1 MIILSEK
8 ELTKRIGTIEMVI
21 AMLLSGSI
29 GLFVIK
35 SGQSPINIVFFR
47 CLIAALCLIS
57 LCYFYGHF
65 SKKYFNIKDRMF
77 MVISG
82 LLIVFNWA
90 LLFAAFPKTSISLAT
105 IVYHIN
111 PFIILFL
118 GAILFKDNI
127 KKNDI
132 AWTVLAFIGLIIII
146 GLGNFK
152 FDFNQL
158 FGLVLVLI
166 ATTLYSI
173 SVLITKK
180 LNNTPPL
187 LLVLIQAIS
196 GAIAL
201 FPFANLIDLSP
212 TENQWIFI
220 ICLGVVHTA
229 LLYFLMYSAIKKI
242 PLNNIAILSFIYPI
256 STILIDYLFFDHLLT
271 SLQFIGSTF
280 ILISV
285 LGIKLHWN
293 IFKMNH

>member
-1 MIILSEK
+1 MSE
-8 ELTKRIGTIEMVI
+8 EESTKRIGTIEMII

-29 GLFVIK
+29 GLFVMK

-47 CLIAALCLIS
+47 CLIAALCLIP

-65 SKKYFNIKDRMF
+65 NKKYFNIKDIIL

-105 IVYHIN
+105 IVYHVN
-111 PFIILFL
+111 PFMILFL
-118 GAILFKDNI
+118 GAILFKDKINN
-127 KKNDI
+127 NDI
-132 AWTVLAFIGLIIII
+132 AWTILAFIGLIIII

-152 FDFNQL
+152 FDYNQ
-158 FGLVLVLI
+158 FSGLMLVLI

-187 LLVLIQAIS
+187 FIVLIQTIS
-196 GAIAL
+196 GAILL
-201 FPFANLIDLSP
+201 FPFANFMGISP
-212 TENQWIFI
+212 TANHWIFI
-220 ICLGVVHTA
+220 VCLGVFHTA
-229 LLYFLMYSAIKKI
+229 ILYFLMYSAIKRI

-271 SLQFIGSTF
+271 ALQMTGSIV
-280 ILISV
+280 ILIGV

-293 IFKMNH
+293 VFKTNH

>member
-1 MIILSEK
+1 
-8 ELTKRIGTIEMVI
+8 MVI

-47 CLIAALCLIS
+47 CLIAALCLAP
-57 LCYFYGHF
+57 LCYFYGQF
-65 SKKYFNIKDRMF
+65 NKKYFNIKELML
-77 MVISG
+77 MISSG
-82 LLIVFNWA
+82 FLIVFNWA

-105 IVYHIN
+105 IVYHVN

-118 GAILFKDNI
+118 GAILFKNKI
-127 KKNDI
+127 NKNDI
-132 AWTVLAFIGLIIII
+132 TWTVLAFIGLIIII

-152 FDFNQL
+152 FDYNQ
-158 FGLVLVLI
+158 FSGLALVLI

-187 LLVLIQAIS
+187 LIVLIQTIS
-196 GAIAL
+196 GAIVL
-201 FPFANLIDLSP
+201 FPFANLIGTSSP
-212 TENQWIFI
+212 SGNQWIFI
-220 ICLGVVHTA
+220 ICLGVFHTA

-256 STILIDYLFFDHLLT
+256 STIFIDYLFFDHLLT
-271 SLQFIGSTF
+271 SLQIIGS
-280 ILISV
+280 ILILIGV

-293 IFKMNH
+293 VFKTNH

>member
-1 MIILSEK
+1 
-8 ELTKRIGTIEMVI
+8 
-21 AMLLSGSI
+21 
-29 GLFVIK
+29 
-35 SGQSPINIVFFR
+35 
-47 CLIAALCLIS
+47 
-57 LCYFYGHF
+57 
-65 SKKYFNIKDRMF
+65 

-118 GAILFKDNI
+118 GAILFQDKI

-132 AWTVLAFIGLIIII
+132 AWTVLAFIGLIVII

-152 FDFNQL
+152 FDDNQF

-187 LLVLIQAIS
+187 LLVLIQTIS

-212 TENQWIFI
+212 TKNQWIFI

-271 SLQFIGSTF
+271 SLQFIGATL
-280 ILISV
+280 ILIGV

-293 IFKMNH
+293 ICKTTH

>member
-1 MIILSEK
+1 MSKK
-8 ELTKRIGTIEMVI
+8 ELMKRLGTAEMVL

-47 CLIAALCLIS
+47 CLIAALCLIP
-57 LCYFYGHF
+57 LCYFFGQF
-65 SKKYFNIKDRMF
+65 NKKYFNIKDLML
-77 MVISG
+77 MASSG

-105 IVYHIN
+105 IVYHVN

-118 GAILFKDNI
+118 GAIIFKDKIN
-127 KKNDI
+127 KNDI
-132 AWTVLAFIGLIIII
+132 AWTVLAFVGLIIII
-146 GLGNFK
+146 GLGNFN
-152 FDFNQL
+152 FDYNQFN
-158 FGLVLVLI
+158 GLVLVLI

-180 LNNTPPL
+180 LSNTPPL
-187 LLVLIQAIS
+187 LIVLIQTMS
-196 GAIAL
+196 GAIVL
-201 FPFANLIDLSP
+201 FPFANLMGISP
-212 TENQWIFI
+212 SGNQWIFI
-220 ICLGVVHTA
+220 ISLGVIHTA

-256 STILIDYLFFDHLLT
+256 STIFIDYLFFDHLLT
-271 SLQFIGSTF
+271 SFQILGS
-280 ILISV
+280 ILILIGV

-293 IFKMNH
+293 IFRTLG